1 MPSDPKEDLL
11 RSLRAEGILRTESV
25 ENALR
30 IVKRENF
37 LWAGD
42 QKSLAYVDEPVLLGG
57 TFQTISA
64 PHMVVM
70 MLEALELSPGM
81 SVLEIGTGSGYNA
94 ALMAQIVLS
103 KEFLTEPLITTIER
117 DNELVKFATENLKRA
132 GYEKAVKVIH
142 GDGSL
147 GYPPRSEKETY
158 DRVMITAATPDIP
171 SFLKAQLKTPGI
183 LLAPVGSRSFQTLV
197 KLRKTPGS
205 LEPKEEK
212 LVECMFVPMIG
223 EDAF

>member
-1 MPSDPKEDLL
+1 
-11 RSLRAEGILRTESV
+11 
-25 ENALR
+25 
-30 IVKRENF
+30 VKREDF

-81 SVLEIGTGSGYNA
+81 SVLEVGTGSGYNA
-94 ALMAQIVLS
+94 AVMAEIVS
-103 KEFLTEPLITTIER
+103 RNAISTKPLITTLER
-117 DNELVKFATENLKRA
+117 NNELVKFAAENLKRA
-132 GYEKAVKVIH
+132 GFEKTVKVIH

-158 DRVMITAATPDIP
+158 DRIIVTAATPEIP
-171 SFLKAQLKTPGI
+171 AFLKAQLKTPGI
-183 LLAPVGSRSFQTLV
+183 LLAPVGSRSIQTLV
-197 KLRKTPGS
+197 KLRKTSGS

-212 LVECMFVPMIG
+212 LVECIFVPMIG

>member
-1 MPSDPKEDLL
+1 M
-11 RSLRAEGILRTESV
+11 
-25 ENALR
+25 
-30 IVKRENF
+30 KREDF

-42 QKSLAYVDEPVLLGG
+42 LKSLAYLDEPVLLGG

-94 ALMAQIVLS
+94 AVMAEIVS
-103 KEFLTEPLITTIER
+103 RNAILTRPLITSLEVN
-117 DNELVKFATENLKRA
+117 NELVKFASENLNRA
-132 GYEKAVKVIH
+132 GFEKIVKVIH

-147 GYPPRSEKETY
+147 GYPARSEKETY
-158 DRVMITAATPDIP
+158 DRIIVTAATPAIP
-171 SFLKAQLKTPGI
+171 AFLKAQLKKHGI
-183 LLAPVGSRSFQTLV
+183 LLAPVGSRSIQTLV
-197 KLRKTPGS
+197 KVRKTWGS

-212 LVECMFVPMIG
+212 LVECKFVPMIG

>member
-1 MPSDPKEDLL
+1 M
-11 RSLRAEGILRTESV
+11 
-25 ENALR
+25 
-30 IVKRENF
+30 KREDF

-81 SVLEIGTGSGYNA
+81 NLLEIGTGSGYNA
-94 ALMAQIVLS
+94 AVMAEIVS
-103 KEFLTEPLITTIER
+103 RNAISTKPLIITLEIN
-117 DNELVKFATENLKRA
+117 NELVKFAAENLKRA
-132 GYEKAVKVIH
+132 GYEKIVKVIH

-158 DRVMITAATPDIP
+158 DRIIVTAATPAIP
-171 SFLKAQLKTPGI
+171 AFLKAQLKTHGV
-183 LLAPVGSRSFQTLV
+183 LLAPVGSRSIQTLV
-197 KLRKTPGS
+197 KLRKRPGS